1 VFAKINIFAGDVRLI
16 LTFGLT
22 YWVLYLGPAL
32 ALIIIEMLV
41 LFLTIYSLRISIFI
55 NKLRIYGFSN

>member
-1 VFAKINIFAGDVRLI
+1 MFAKINIFAGDVRLI

-41 LFLTIYSLRISIFI
+41 LFLTIYSLRIFL
-55 NKLRIYGFSN
+55 KPLFRTL